1 MNMDHEKQLK
11 LQAFLDEE
19 LSEAEAKE
27 VASWLAKDQEAT
39 LLLAE
44 LRNTRQSMAR
54 FEAGVRLPESREFYW
69 SKIEREIERLE
80 PARPQA
86 RRERPP
92 RDRDDA
98 GDEAARE
105 PGGRRAR
112 DDERRCEREGEID
125 ERPLGLEHRLR
136 RAGRPRCSG
145 CRPEA
150 RRRRRRPRR
159 GCRTAAPCRRAS
171 SCLCWSR

>member
-80 PARPQA
+80 PA
-86 RRERPP
+86 
-92 RDRDDA
+92 
-98 GDEAARE
+98 AARPE
-105 PGGRRAR
+105 PVRTSWVAAWRRFLVPAGAVAALLIAVLVTIGPPTPQGGR
-112 DDERRCEREGEID
+112 
-125 ERPLGLEHRLR
+125 LEAESAFNDPGVFTYHDYDNHATLVWLSYP
-136 RAGRPRCSG
+136 AEKDFPDSDQNDKV
-145 CRPEA
+145 P
-150 RRRRRRPRR
+150 
-159 GCRTAAPCRRAS
+159 
-171 SCLCWSR
+171 